1 MQAVLGLPGTEVFS
15 VSGLGRKHGWS
26 MSDKSYHFPT
36 SAAASLVSLRNGKH
50 GLQLPPKP
58 DCLELQG
65 VDFCDYQGYCTKDCV
80 DQSLLFWR
88 WRNVPEAYEGI
99 FYAYNDLLDMLLF
112 GQWSSL
118 SGKEAGKGQ
127 LQPFSATVHQLMVW
141 LFDGCTQIVQERK
154 PLLGSEELFLWFLH

>member
-15 VSGLGRKHGWS
+15 VSGLGRNHGWS
-26 MSDKSYHFPT
+26 MSDKSCHFPT

-50 GLQLPPKP
+50 GLRLPSKP

-99 FYAYNDLLDMLLF
+99 FYAYNDLLDM
-112 GQWSSL
+112 
-118 SGKEAGKGQ
+118 
-127 LQPFSATVHQLMVW
+127 P
-141 LFDGCTQIVQERK
+141 LFDFKLWSGV
-154 PLLGSEELFLWFLH
+154 LLVWKGSWQGAASALLRHSSSAHGLAL